1 MSYLT
6 RKVARRMKRRLGD
19 GEKVLKAAPAARIGG
34 HREFAAGILSGGT
47 QINTIIAAQRA
58 GAAARAALSSE
69 AAGSLVPL
77 PQQCTVALTDRRL
90 LFFSNW
96 SLNNKPRKLVYEVP
110 RDQIEWLGD
119 PAADSVLLT
128 RTQRY
133 VIGVRGPALVAWEV
147 PMLYTRQGRGL
158 FSALVDQMLQN
169 DA

>member
-6 RKVARRMKRRLGD
+6 RKVARRMKGRLGD

-34 HREFAAGILSGGT
+34 QREFAAGYLTGAGNISRL
-47 QINTIIAAQRA
+47 IAAQRA
-58 GAAARAALSSE
+58 GAAARAAVTSD

-96 SLNNKPRKLVYEVP
+96 SFNNKPRKLVYEVP

-119 PAADSVLLT
+119 PAAGPGVIT
-128 RTQRY
+128 RTERY
-133 VIGVRGPALVAWEV
+133 VIGVQGPAVVAWEV
-147 PMLYTRQGRGL
+147 PMVYTRQGRGL
-158 FSALVDQMLQN
+158 FSVLVDQMVQ
-169 DA
+169 DDS